1 MEYRIDLVVLSEQK
15 QNCRFG
21 MTLHNLS
28 DQDLPNWSLTFAFT
42 RFIQPG
48 SISHGTLTQIGSF
61 CQLKPDSLVLP
72 ANHHFYCEF
81 TVLTNPFRFYSDGLN
96 EAFVEYHHEGEQVR
110 SNVDVPPIVLA
121 SPYRERE
128 TIAPTLAS
136 AYSLLPKA
144 NALHVDAGHFSLT
157 PSSAITCQSALADSA
172 VTWLMD
178 EMARLHQFKL
188 ATSEVGE
195 IVYRS
200 NPTLDEG
207 AYQLK
212 ISQEQVRV
220 EAGSSSGFVHATA
233 SLLQLLDYNSL
244 TQEAQLACC
253 SISDSPRFRYRGMML
268 DCSRHF
274 HSVEQVKRLINL
286 LAHYKFNTFHWHLT
300 DDEGW
305 RVEIKAFPALTEVGA
320 WRGVDEAIEPQY
332 THISQR
338 YGGFYSQEEIKEVVA
353 YASQRSIMVIPEI
366 DVPGHCRAA
375 IKSLPEMLVEAED
388 DTVYRSIQNYSDNV
402 LNPGLSTTYQF
413 LDGVLEEIAQLF
425 PAPYVHI
432 GADEVPHGVWSNSPS
447 CQALMKQHGYQDY
460 KELQGHL
467 LRHAEQKLRSL
478 GKRMLGWEEAQH
490 GDKVSKDTVI
500 YSWLS
505 EEAAVNCARQGFDVV
520 LQPAQTTYL
529 DMTQDYA
536 PEEPGVDWANP
547 LPLEKAYNY
556 EPLANIP
563 ADDPIHKR
571 IWGIQTALWCE
582 IINNP
587 ERMDYMVFP
596 RIIALAE
603 ACWTQKEHRDW
614 NDFLSRLK
622 GHLPLLD
629 KQGIKYRQ
637 PWK

>member
-61 CQLKPDSLVLP
+61 CQLTPDSLVLP

-110 SNVDVPPIVLA
+110 SNVDVTPIVLA

-195 IVYRS
+195 IIYRS

-220 EAGSSSGFVHATA
+220 EAGSNSGFVHATA

-253 SISDSPRFRYRGMML
+253 SIYDSPRFRYRGMML

-353 YASQRSIMVIPEI
+353 YAAQRSIMVIPEI

-563 ADDPIHKR
+563 AEDPIHKR

>member
-110 SNVDVPPIVLA
+110 SNVDVTPIVLA

-195 IVYRS
+195 IIYRS

>member
-61 CQLKPDSLVLP
+61 CQLTPDSLVLP

-110 SNVDVPPIVLA
+110 SKVDVTPIVLA

>member
-1 MEYRIDLVVLSEQK
+1 MGYRIDLVVLSEQK

-110 SNVDVPPIVLA
+110 SNVDVTPIVLA

-195 IVYRS
+195 IIYRS

-353 YASQRSIMVIPEI
+353 YAAQRSIMVIPEI

>member
-81 TVLTNPFRFYSDGLN
+81 TVLTNPSRFYSDGLN

-110 SNVDVPPIVLA
+110 SNVDVTPIVLA

-188 ATSEVGE
+188 ATSEAGE

-353 YASQRSIMVIPEI
+353 YAAQRSIMVIPEI

-375 IKSLPEMLVEAED
+375 IKSLPEMLVEVED

>member
-61 CQLKPDSLVLP
+61 CQLTPDSLVLP

-96 EAFVEYHHEGEQVR
+96 EAFVEYHHEGERVR
-110 SNVDVPPIVLA
+110 SNVDVTPIVLA

-195 IVYRS
+195 IIYRS

-353 YASQRSIMVIPEI
+353 YAAQRSIMVIPEI

-375 IKSLPEMLVEAED
+375 IKSLPEMLVEVED

-614 NDFLSRLK
+614 NDFLSRPK

>member
-110 SNVDVPPIVLA
+110 SNVDVTPIVLA

-128 TIAPTLAS
+128 TIATTLAS

-188 ATSEVGE
+188 ATSEAGE

-353 YASQRSIMVIPEI
+353 YAAQRSIMVIPEI

>member
-61 CQLKPDSLVLP
+61 CQLTPDSLVLP

-110 SNVDVPPIVLA
+110 SNVDVTPIVLA

-178 EMARLHQFKL
+178 EVARLHQFKL

-195 IVYRS
+195 ITYRS

-233 SLLQLLDYNSL
+233 SLLQLLDYNSI

-305 RVEIKAFPALTEVGA
+305 RVEIKAFPALTEIGA

-353 YASQRSIMVIPEI
+353 YAAQRSIMVIPEI

-375 IKSLPEMLVEAED
+375 IKSLPEMLVEVED

-505 EEAAVNCARQGFDVV
+505 EDAAVNCARQGFDVV

>member
-61 CQLKPDSLVLP
+61 CQLTPDSLVLP

-110 SNVDVPPIVLA
+110 SNVDVTPIVLA

-178 EMARLHQFKL
+178 EVARLHQFKL
-188 ATSEVGE
+188 ATSEAGE

-233 SLLQLLDYNSL
+233 SLLQLLDYNSI

-253 SISDSPRFRYRGMML
+253 SISDSPRFCYRGMML

-305 RVEIKAFPALTEVGA
+305 RVEIKAFPALTEIGA

-353 YASQRSIMVIPEI
+353 YAAQRSIMVIPEI

-375 IKSLPEMLVEAED
+375 IKSLPEMLVEVED

-505 EEAAVNCARQGFDVV
+505 EDAAVNCARQGFDVV

>member
-61 CQLKPDSLVLP
+61 CQLTPDSLVLP

-110 SNVDVPPIVLA
+110 SNVDVTPIVLA

-178 EMARLHQFKL
+178 EVARLHQFKL
-188 ATSEVGE
+188 ATSEAGE

-233 SLLQLLDYNSL
+233 SLLQLLDYNSI

-286 LAHYKFNTFHWHLT
+286 LAHYKFNIFHWHLT

-305 RVEIKAFPALTEVGA
+305 RVEIKAFPALTEIGA

-353 YASQRSIMVIPEI
+353 YAAQRSIMVIPEI

-375 IKSLPEMLVEAED
+375 IKSLPEMLVEVED

-505 EEAAVNCARQGFDVV
+505 EDAAVNCARQGFDVV

>member
-42 RFIQPG
+42 RFIQPS

-61 CQLKPDSLVLP
+61 CQLTPDSLVLP

-110 SNVDVPPIVLA
+110 SNVDVTPIVLA

-188 ATSEVGE
+188 ATSEAGE

-253 SISDSPRFRYRGMML
+253 SISDSPRFRYRAMML

>member
-61 CQLKPDSLVLP
+61 CQLTPDSLVLP

-110 SNVDVPPIVLA
+110 SNVDVTPIVLA

-178 EMARLHQFKL
+178 EVARLHQFKL
-188 ATSEVGE
+188 ATSEAGE

-212 ISQEQVRV
+212 ISQEQVRI

-233 SLLQLLDYNSL
+233 SLLQLLDYNSI

-305 RVEIKAFPALTEVGA
+305 RVEIKAFPALTEIGA

-353 YASQRSIMVIPEI
+353 YAAQRSIMVIPEI

-375 IKSLPEMLVEAED
+375 IKSLPEMLVEVED

-505 EEAAVNCARQGFDVV
+505 EDAAVNCARQGFDVV

>member
-61 CQLKPDSLVLP
+61 CQLTPDSLVLP

-110 SNVDVPPIVLA
+110 SNVDVTPIVLA

-195 IVYRS
+195 IIYRS

>member
-61 CQLKPDSLVLP
+61 CQLTPDSLVLP

-110 SNVDVPPIVLA
+110 SNVDVTPIVLA

-178 EMARLHQFKL
+178 EVARLHQFKL
-188 ATSEVGE
+188 ATSEAGE

-233 SLLQLLDYNSL
+233 SLLQLLDYNST

-305 RVEIKAFPALTEVGA
+305 RVEIKAFPALTEIGA

-353 YASQRSIMVIPEI
+353 YAAQRSIMVIPEI

-375 IKSLPEMLVEAED
+375 IKSLPEMLVEVED

-505 EEAAVNCARQGFDVV
+505 EDAAVNCARQGFDVV

>member
-61 CQLKPDSLVLP
+61 CQLTPDSLVLP

-110 SNVDVPPIVLA
+110 SNVDVTPIVLA

-178 EMARLHQFKL
+178 EVTRLHQFKL
-188 ATSEVGE
+188 ATSEAGE

-353 YASQRSIMVIPEI
+353 YAAQRSIMVIPEI

-375 IKSLPEMLVEAED
+375 IKSLPEMLVEVED

>member
-61 CQLKPDSLVLP
+61 CQLTPDSLVLP

-110 SNVDVPPIVLA
+110 SNVDVTPIVLA

-195 IVYRS
+195 IIYRS

-353 YASQRSIMVIPEI
+353 YAAQRSIMVIPEI

-425 PAPYVHI
+425 PAHYVHI

>member
-61 CQLKPDSLVLP
+61 CQLTPDSLVLP

-110 SNVDVPPIVLA
+110 SNVDVTPIVLA

-178 EMARLHQFKL
+178 EVARLHQFKL
-188 ATSEVGE
+188 ATSEAGE

-233 SLLQLLDYNSL
+233 SLLQLLDYNSI

-305 RVEIKAFPALTEVGA
+305 RVEIKAFPALTEIGA

-338 YGGFYSQEEIKEVVA
+338 YGGFYSQKEIKEVVA
-353 YASQRSIMVIPEI
+353 YAAQRSIMVIPEI

-375 IKSLPEMLVEAED
+375 IKSLPEMLVEVED

-505 EEAAVNCARQGFDVV
+505 EDAAVNCARQGFDVV

>member
-110 SNVDVPPIVLA
+110 SNVDVTPIVLA

-195 IVYRS
+195 IIYRS

-220 EAGSSSGFVHATA
+220 EAGSNSGFVHATA

-353 YASQRSIMVIPEI
+353 YAAQRSIMVIPEI

-587 ERMDYMVFP
+587 ERMNYMVFP

>member
-61 CQLKPDSLVLP
+61 CQLTPDSLVLP

-96 EAFVEYHHEGEQVR
+96 EAFVVYHHEGEQVR
-110 SNVDVPPIVLA
+110 SNVDVTPIVLA

-195 IVYRS
+195 IIYRS

-212 ISQEQVRV
+212 IGQEQVRV

>member
-110 SNVDVPPIVLA
+110 SNVDVTPIVLA

-188 ATSEVGE
+188 ATSEAGE

-212 ISQEQVRV
+212 ISQKQVRV

-305 RVEIKAFPALTEVGA
+305 RVEIKAFPALTEIGA

-353 YASQRSIMVIPEI
+353 YAAQRSIMVIPEI

-375 IKSLPEMLVEAED
+375 IISLPEMLVEAED

-447 CQALMKQHGYQDY
+447 CQTLMKQHGYQDY

>member
-110 SNVDVPPIVLA
+110 SNVDVTPIVLA

-128 TIAPTLAS
+128 TFAPTLAS

-195 IVYRS
+195 IIYRS

-305 RVEIKAFPALTEVGA
+305 RVEIKAFPALTEIGA

-353 YASQRSIMVIPEI
+353 YAAQRSIMVIPEI

-375 IKSLPEMLVEAED
+375 IKSLPEMLVEVED

-413 LDGVLEEIAQLF
+413 LDGVLEEISQLF

>member
-61 CQLKPDSLVLP
+61 CQLTPDSLVLP

-110 SNVDVPPIVLA
+110 SNVDVTPIVLA

-178 EMARLHQFKL
+178 EVARLHQFKL
-188 ATSEVGE
+188 ATSEAGE

-233 SLLQLLDYNSL
+233 SLLQLLDYNSI

-305 RVEIKAFPALTEVGA
+305 RVEIKAFPALTEIGA

-353 YASQRSIMVIPEI
+353 YAAQRSIMVIPEI

-375 IKSLPEMLVEAED
+375 IKSLPEMLVEVED

-505 EEAAVNCARQGFDVV
+505 EDAAVNCARQGFDVV

-587 ERMDYMVFP
+587 ERIDYMVFP

>member
-96 EAFVEYHHEGEQVR
+96 EAFVEYHHEGERVR
-110 SNVDVPPIVLA
+110 SNIDVTPIVLA

-195 IVYRS
+195 IIYRS

-220 EAGSSSGFVHATA
+220 EAGSNSGFVHATA

-253 SISDSPRFRYRGMML
+253 SIYDSPRFRYRGMML

-353 YASQRSIMVIPEI
+353 YAAQRSIMVIPEI

-563 ADDPIHKR
+563 AEDPIHKR

>member
-61 CQLKPDSLVLP
+61 CQLTPDSLVLP

-110 SNVDVPPIVLA
+110 SNVDVTPIVLA

-178 EMARLHQFKL
+178 EVARLHQFKL
-188 ATSEVGE
+188 ATSEAGE

-207 AYQLK
+207 VYQLK

-233 SLLQLLDYNSL
+233 SLLQLLDYNSI

-305 RVEIKAFPALTEVGA
+305 RVEIKAFPALTEIGA

-353 YASQRSIMVIPEI
+353 YAAQRSIMVIPEI

-375 IKSLPEMLVEAED
+375 IKSLPEMLVEVED

-505 EEAAVNCARQGFDVV
+505 EDAAVNCARQGFDVV

>member
-42 RFIQPG
+42 RFIQLG

-61 CQLKPDSLVLP
+61 CQLTPDSLVLP

-110 SNVDVPPIVLA
+110 SNVDVTPIVLA

-195 IVYRS
+195 IIYRS

-353 YASQRSIMVIPEI
+353 YAAQRSIMVIPEI

>member
-110 SNVDVPPIVLA
+110 SNVDVTPIVLA

-188 ATSEVGE
+188 ATSEAGE

>member
-61 CQLKPDSLVLP
+61 CQLTPDSLVLP

-110 SNVDVPPIVLA
+110 SNVDVTPIVLA

-195 IVYRS
+195 IIYRS

-353 YASQRSIMVIPEI
+353 YAAQRSIMVIPEI

-388 DTVYRSIQNYSDNV
+388 DTAYRSIQNYSDNV

>member
-96 EAFVEYHHEGEQVR
+96 EAFVDYHHEGEQVR
-110 SNVDVPPIVLA
+110 SNVDVTPIVLA

-188 ATSEVGE
+188 ATSEAGE

-305 RVEIKAFPALTEVGA
+305 RVEIKAFPALTDIGA

-353 YASQRSIMVIPEI
+353 YAAQRSIMVIPEI

>member
-110 SNVDVPPIVLA
+110 SNVDVTPIVLA

-195 IVYRS
+195 IIYRS

-305 RVEIKAFPALTEVGA
+305 RVEIKAFPALTDIGA

-353 YASQRSIMVIPEI
+353 YAAQRSIMVIPEI

>member
-110 SNVDVPPIVLA
+110 SNVDVTPIVLA

-195 IVYRS
+195 IIYRS

-305 RVEIKAFPALTEVGA
+305 RVEIKAFPALTEIGA

-353 YASQRSIMVIPEI
+353 YAAQRSIMVIPEI

-402 LNPGLSTTYQF
+402 LNPSLSTTYQF

>member
-61 CQLKPDSLVLP
+61 CQLTPDSLVLP

-110 SNVDVPPIVLA
+110 SNVDVTPIVLA

-195 IVYRS
+195 IIYRS

-207 AYQLK
+207 SYQLK

-353 YASQRSIMVIPEI
+353 YAAQRSIMVIPEI

>member
-110 SNVDVPPIVLA
+110 SNVDVTPIVLA

-195 IVYRS
+195 IIYRS

-212 ISQEQVRV
+212 IGQEQVRV

-353 YASQRSIMVIPEI
+353 YAAQRSIMVIPEI

>member
-61 CQLKPDSLVLP
+61 CQLTPDSLVLP

-110 SNVDVPPIVLA
+110 SNVDVTPIVLA

-178 EMARLHQFKL
+178 EVARLHQFKL
-188 ATSEVGE
+188 ATSEAGE

-233 SLLQLLDYNSL
+233 SLLQLLDYNSI

-305 RVEIKAFPALTEVGA
+305 RVEIKAFPALTEIGA

-353 YASQRSIMVIPEI
+353 YAAQRSIMVIPEI

-375 IKSLPEMLVEAED
+375 IKSLPEMLIEVED

-505 EEAAVNCARQGFDVV
+505 EDAAVNCARQGFDVV

>member
-61 CQLKPDSLVLP
+61 CQLTPDSLVLP

-96 EAFVEYHHEGEQVR
+96 EAFVVYHHEGEQVR
-110 SNVDVPPIVLA
+110 SNVDVTPIVLA

-157 PSSAITCQSALADSA
+157 PSSAITCQSTLADSA

-195 IVYRS
+195 IIYRS

-212 ISQEQVRV
+212 IGQEQVRV

-353 YASQRSIMVIPEI
+353 YAAQRSIMVIPEI

>member
-61 CQLKPDSLVLP
+61 CQLTPDSLVLP

-110 SNVDVPPIVLA
+110 SNVDVTPIVLA

-178 EMARLHQFKL
+178 EVARLHQFKL
-188 ATSEVGE
+188 ATSEAGE

-233 SLLQLLDYNSL
+233 SLLQLLDYNSI

-305 RVEIKAFPALTEVGA
+305 RVEIKAFPALTEIGA

-353 YASQRSIMVIPEI
+353 YAAQRSIMVIPEI

>member
-48 SISHGTLTQIGSF
+48 SISHGILTQIGSF
-61 CQLKPDSLVLP
+61 CQLTPDSLVLP

-110 SNVDVPPIVLA
+110 SNVDVTPIVLA

-178 EMARLHQFKL
+178 EVARLHQFKL
-188 ATSEVGE
+188 ATSEAGE

-233 SLLQLLDYNSL
+233 SLLQLLDYNSI

-305 RVEIKAFPALTEVGA
+305 RVEIKAFPALTEIGA

-353 YASQRSIMVIPEI
+353 YAAQRSIMVIPEI

-375 IKSLPEMLVEAED
+375 IKSLPEMLVEVED

-505 EEAAVNCARQGFDVV
+505 EDAAVNCARQGFDVV